1 MLNRIKLIALLTLHP
16 SAVAPFSPAFACRT
30 EIFDRTAATAT
41 PRASSTTN
49 YAQRLPGRPSRGRTL
64 YDVAGSGSDHETP
77 QEGTESE
84 PVSQIDRPPVPEGS
98 HDELMYA
105 LGVNLARQLGD
116 VRPLVES
123 GSELACLAKGL
134 LDTVVGRIT
143 EEGQAAL
150 LQRRRDELNE
160 LVQTRAYVPTFSC
173 WRKLQATLR
182 RIRNSPFTHV
192 CRLSRRDS
200 STAAAARNAIRDRL
214 EQAGRDMLEEMKKSS
229 GAKALPSGVVLHVLD
244 HGPEGPGRGKRATKA
259 SAVKIHYH
267 GTLADGTTFDTT
279 VGSDPVTIPLAAVIP
294 GWREGVLNMHEGE
307 TAMLGIPPSQGYGDA
322 GTPDGRIPGGS
333 TLFFKIQL
341 LEVLTASI
349 GGGAELLGAD
359 GKKIDSR
366 KAENK
371 EGGLLGADG
380 RPL

>member
-1 MLNRIKLIALLTLHP
+1 
-16 SAVAPFSPAFACRT
+16 
-30 EIFDRTAATAT
+30 
-41 PRASSTTN
+41 
-49 YAQRLPGRPSRGRTL
+49 
-64 YDVAGSGSDHETP
+64 
-77 QEGTESE
+77 
-84 PVSQIDRPPVPEGS
+84 
-98 HDELMYA
+98 
-105 LGVNLARQLGD
+105 
-116 VRPLVES
+116 
-123 GSELACLAKGL
+123 
-134 LDTVVGRIT
+134 
-143 EEGQAAL
+143 
-150 LQRRRDELNE
+150 
-160 LVQTRAYVPTFSC
+160 
-173 WRKLQATLR
+173 
-182 RIRNSPFTHV
+182 
-192 CRLSRRDS
+192 
-200 STAAAARNAIRDRL
+200 
-214 EQAGRDMLEEMKKSS
+214 MLEEMKKSG
-229 GAKALPSGVVLHVLD
+229 GAKSLPSGVVLHVLD

-294 GWREGVLNMHEGE
+294 GWREGVINMHEGE

-366 KAENK
+366 KAGKK